1 MAILDQIRGRRGVF
15 SDLDDVVGEIRKQT
29 NGVHPAEI
37 VDDARAGASDVASN
51 VSQAAKDASESV
63 RDTVKDASES
73 VRDTV
78 KDASDNTRERID
90 FLSDLIRDLA
100 REWSKAG
107 SEMRLDERVDE
118 IAQRLRAAMPAASF
132 KGAVSRLERELPD
145 TDKDRYDR
153 AFERG
158 RVRTRTIYL
167 AGGAAAGIA
176 AGIAAAMLLDP
187 QRGVERRARI
197 ARFKDDAT
205 RQLAARTRDVTARA
219 KAMAAERGIGQPKPD
234 PTGVTTDR
242 EMVPVMPVG
251 QGTVTD
257 PSSIVREPLPEM
269 GGGIHHGVA
278 DAGTAPSVDASADR
292 SVSATHG

>member
-1 MAILDQIRGRRGVF
+1 MAILDQIRGRRGAF

-29 NGVHPAEI
+29 NGVHPAGI

-51 VSQAAKDASESV
+51 ASQAAKDASEAV
-63 RDTVKDASES
+63 RDTVKD
-73 VRDTV
+73 V
-78 KDASDNTRERID
+78 SDNTRERID
-90 FLSDLIRDLA
+90 FLAELVRDLA

-153 AFERG
+153 AYERG

-219 KAMAAERGIGQPKPD
+219 KAIAAERGIGQPKPD

-242 EMVPVMPVG
+242 EMVAVMPVG

-278 DAGTAPSVDASADR
+278 DAGTAPSVDATADR